1 MLPRLPP
8 PSSLR
13 RPLRRRPRRPAIA
26 LATLCAGLVLGLAP
40 RAARAEATVL
50 AAPVGGQAIAVG
62 GRRVVCPGD
71 QELSGW
77 QVEAGGHKLRPP
89 AKGGAARALV
99 HVAASL
105 EACAN
110 QNEPLVA
117 QAVVAWPEVA
127 AESLSVNVDTGR
139 VDAQGVR
146 LKDVALNW
154 HVGERSGVDVCR
166 DVDLRSDGKEHCAF
180 AVPRDLP
187 ADAGSITF
195 TFLPEGVPPGD
206 DTAAFDARGRKLN
219 LGLWSA
225 SPAKVMMQELF
236 VADATL
242 DAESDES
249 RVRWRHPEAVGQV
262 SCLDAGCELAGSEL
276 LVRGLRGS
284 DDSLEVR
291 VALRPHVFLQQ
302 GGATLATP
310 LVSLP
315 LQRCPLA
322 LASSAP
328 LRAVG
333 GQRVV
338 LRVGGRCAEDG
349 NLRYTVGGAPAAVLD
364 HVHAE
369 DGHFVVVQAEGG
381 LAEDVAI
388 AVQRRSRVVALLRVK
403 TRQVPTVHARIEL
416 AGHGEVDFLPTN
428 RDAEVLLPPLGDGAV
443 LVPVAVPGV
452 YTVSHDGGKN
462 SRVRG
467 LAGTTGWVALRYAY
481 RDGSLPG
488 ALGQLDLAH
497 VADTVD
503 RSIHEAS
510 LPISLG
516 ASVLSREP
524 LIELLCHDGDDANRR
539 MSPAS
544 THNLDWR
551 NKDSCR
557 LVLHRER
564 LRPEDGVQL
573 VRINVSVAGMD
584 GTNRPEA
591 AVDQRIMFRPGA
603 QPRYLYIGGVGA
615 PFDRVVVR
623 ATVVTE
629 DLRGS
634 VNNEGEGEHLVMPQ
648 VQWSL
653 ILGNSR
659 LRLYATM
666 SMPSGLFRVAE
677 ANHSGIVNLSAG
689 IIGRLVLLSSQGVQA
704 PIGLEVGTLVLGIV
718 GDSTT
723 VPRGVFA
730 FVGGLSLGVPIANV
744 SKTTQAAISLH
755 IWAEYEITRRYAR
768 KGGRPWGFIFG
779 PSISF
784 GDVGLNL

>member
-1 MLPRLPP
+1 M
-8 PSSLR
+8 SHAFHVR
-13 RPLRRRPRRPAIA
+13 RPGVHRPSRPRV
-26 LATLCAGLVLGLAP
+26 GHLGLAASIGLALSLAP
-40 RAARAEATVL
+40 RPALAEATVV
-50 AAPVGGQAIAVG
+50 AAPIGGQAVPVGGH
-62 GRRVVCPGD
+62 RVVCPND
-71 QELSGW
+71 QELFGW
-77 QVEAGGHKLRPP
+77 QVEASGRRLRPP

-117 QAVVAWPEVA
+117 QAVVAWPEVTA
-127 AESLSVNVDTGR
+127 DALTINVDTGR
-139 VDAQGVR
+139 VDAYGAR

-166 DVDLRSDGKEHCAF
+166 DVDLRSDGREHCAF
-180 AVPRDLP
+180 AVPRDFP
-187 ADAGSITF
+187 ADAGSLSF
-195 TFLPEGVPPGD
+195 TFLPEGVPAGS
-206 DTAAFDARGRKLN
+206 DTAAYDVRGRKFDVDALT
-219 LGLWSA
+219 A
-225 SPAKVMMQELF
+225 SPAKVVVQELF
-236 VADATL
+236 VADASL
-242 DAESDES
+242 DAESEES

-302 GGATLATP
+302 GGAPLATP
-310 LVSLP
+310 LASLP

-333 GQRVV
+333 GQRIV

-349 NLRYTVGGAPAAVLD
+349 NLRYTVNGAPAAVLD
-364 HVHAE
+364 RVHAT

-381 LAEDVAI
+381 LGEDVAL
-388 AVQRRSRVVALLRVK
+388 AVQRRARVVALLRVK
-403 TRQVPTVHARIEL
+403 ARQVPTVHARIEL

-443 LVPVAVPGV
+443 LSPVAVPGV
-452 YTVSHDGGKN
+452 YTVAQDGGKN
-462 SRVRG
+462 PRVRG
-467 LAGTTGWVALRYAY
+467 LSGTTGWVALRYAY
-481 RDGSLPG
+481 RDASLPG
-488 ALGQLDLAH
+488 ALAQLDLAY
-497 VADTVD
+497 VSDTVD

-516 ASVLSREP
+516 ASVLSHEP
-524 LIELLCHDGDDANRR
+524 LIELLCHDGSDANHR

-544 THNLDWR
+544 THNLDYR

-573 VRINVSVAGMD
+573 VRLTVSVAGLD

-591 AVDQRIMFRPGA
+591 AVDQRILFRPGS
-603 QPRYLYIGGVGA
+603 QPRYLYVGGAGA
-615 PFDRVVVR
+615 PFDRMVVR

-634 VNNEGEGEHLVMPQ
+634 VTTDGEGEHLVMPQ

-653 ILGNSR
+653 ILGNNR
-659 LRLYATM
+659 IRMYATM
-666 SMPSGLFRVAE
+666 SMPSGLFRVSE
-677 ANHSGIVNLSAG
+677 REHSGIVSLSAG
-689 IIGRLVLLSSQGVQA
+689 IVGRLVLLSRQGVQA
-704 PIGLEVGTLVLGIV
+704 PVGLEVGTLILSIA
-718 GDSTT
+718 GDTAA
-723 VPRGVFA
+723 VPHGVFA
-730 FVGGLSLGVPIANV
+730 IVGGLSLGVPIANV

-755 IWAEYEITRRYAR
+755 LWAEYEVTRRYVR
-768 KGGRPWGFIFG
+768 GGGRPWGFIFG
-779 PSISF
+779 PSLSF